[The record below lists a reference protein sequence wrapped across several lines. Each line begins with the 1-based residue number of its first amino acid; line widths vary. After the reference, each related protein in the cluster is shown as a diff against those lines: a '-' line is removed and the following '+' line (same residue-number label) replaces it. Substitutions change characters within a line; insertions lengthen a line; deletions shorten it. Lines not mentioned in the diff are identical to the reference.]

1 MAVIGRRFKRIYEAV
16 ERKAI
21 IQRENPRVH
30 ENLAP
35 QVLRPY
41 FEESPSLN
49 PQRRPSR
56 EIPDI
61 RNLDPDFRSHGSGNE
76 CRDCAGGNDF
86 AGEAETS

>member
-41 FEESPSLN
+41 FEESPSIE
-49 PQRRPSR
+49 PPK
-56 EIPDI
+56 
-61 RNLDPDFRSHGSGNE
+61 
-76 CRDCAGGNDF
+76 
-86 AGEAETS
+86 ETIT